1 MRALTAFAP
10 IAGLGL
16 LAITT
21 AAETWIQDPLH
32 VTLRYQDAQA
42 LPQMT
47 KIAQVYCSREDGRS
61 ARLNEHRTA
70 GEGFLVTFVCN

>member
-16 LAITT
+16 LAIST
-21 AAETWIQDPLH
+21 AAATWIQEPLH

-47 KIAQVYCSREDGRS
+47 KIAQVYCAREYGRS
-61 ARLNEHRTA
+61 AHLNEHRTA
-70 GEGFLVTFVCN
+70 GEGYLVNFVCN